1 MRTLIVGFAIC
12 ASVVVPAT
20 LLLMWPPWWLAG
32 IGVMALSHALV
43 LWPTLRPNSQWLGPV
58 MTCFETTSD
67 EVWLTIDDGP
77 TDDTPALLDA
87 LDARGVKATF
97 FVKGCLAAQRPDLVR
112 MILARGHGVAN
123 HSQTHPSGAFWCLP
137 PRAIE
142 SQIDACSAALETI
155 AAADVSDST
164 GEAAGAPLSNGSR
177 LFRAPVGMKN
187 PFVHPILARRGMM
200 LVGWSVR
207 GFDSF
212 GEDVERVAQRVVRRI
227 VPRVRAG
234 SIVVMHQG
242 RSFSVPCVSSVADA
256 LLARG
261 YSFVIPVDERLK
273 TKR

>member
-1 MRTLIVGFAIC
+1 MRPLIVGFALC
-12 ASVVVPAT
+12 ASVIVPAM
-20 LLLMWPPWWLAG
+20 LLILWPPWWLAG
-32 IGVMALSHALV
+32 IAVMALAHALV

-58 MTCFETTSD
+58 MTCFESTSN

-87 LDARGVKATF
+87 LEARGVKATF
-97 FVKGCLAAQRPDLVR
+97 FLKGSLAAQRPDLVR
-112 MILARGHGVAN
+112 MILGRGHDVAN
-123 HSQTHPSGAFWCLP
+123 HSQTHPSGTFWCLP

-142 SQIDACSAALETI
+142 SEIDACSAALETT
-155 AAADVSDST
+155 T
-164 GEAAGAPLSNGSR
+164 GARPR

-200 LVGWSVR
+200 LIGWSVR

-212 GEDVERVAQRVVRRI
+212 GEDVERVVRRI
-227 VPRVRAG
+227 VPRVRTG

-242 RSFSVPCVSSVADA
+242 RAFSVACVSRVADV
-256 LLARG
+256 LLAKG
-261 YSFVIPVDERLK
+261 YSFVIPAGERLN

>member
-1 MRTLIVGFAIC
+1 MRPLIVGFALC
-12 ASVVVPAT
+12 ASAGVPVI
-20 LLLMWPPWWLAG
+20 LLLVWPHWWLAG
-32 IGVMALSHALV
+32 IGVMAFSHALV

-58 MTCFETTSD
+58 MTCFETASQ

-97 FVKGCLAAQRPDLVR
+97 FIKGELAVRRPKLPE
-112 MILARGHGVAN
+112 MMLERGHSIAN
-123 HSQTHPSGAFWCLP
+123 HSQTHPSGMFWCLS
-137 PRAIE
+137 PRAIA
-142 SQIDACSAALETI
+142 SQIDTCSATLET
-155 AAADVSDST
+155 VT
-164 GEAAGAPLSNGSR
+164 GVRPH

-187 PFVHPILARRGMM
+187 PFVHPILARRGMI
-200 LVGWSVR
+200 LVGWSIR

-212 GEDVERVAQRVVRRI
+212 GNDVKRVVRRI
-227 VPRVRAG
+227 VPGVRAG

-242 RSFSVPCVSSVADA
+242 RTFSVDCVSSVVDA

-261 YSFVIPVDERLK
+261 YSFIVPANDRLK